1 MEQEL
6 RRALQTQ
13 AGVKCSDAALLTQL
27 STAASSHGLAAKEV
41 ASRLGAYMLNQ
52 KIMAGGALSGATV
65 DHFLSAL
72 ARECNKENQG
82 RGAATPGGTKWD
94 GAAGARYPGLGDSNR
109 AEQQGPPSTPITG
122 RTAAAVAPGFGSKA
136 SPATPQSVPRS
147 AFKARTNR
155 AQVVST
161 LNRHIPRATGQEAR
175 LVHAEPRGV
184 QLPQRHLYLM
194 ERLEDKVAAINAR
207 ISGWRKALAAALA
220 AAAPANG
227 QAAGNGEAAAAAAAE
242 GLEIAPVGVPV
253 QEDSYFV
260 GRIVCEVE
268 GGHLNDTAVVLEG
281 DTATSEGARAAL
293 DLSQLSSYRLFP
305 GQVVAVKGVSPN
317 GSRILAKHIWTHLP
331 PPCPRASSTAPGAA
345 ADAMKVDGLIGGGSA
360 EAGLSAV
367 VAAGPYCIADD
378 LAYDP
383 LHEMLTE
390 LKASPPQMLVLLG
403 PFVDVEQPLIS
414 GGMIDVTFQQLFQTQ
429 VVERLQA
436 WQAALPSPCQVVL
449 LPAVRDA
456 FHDPTF
462 PQPAIDL
469 QAQDQQLVS
478 LQNPCSFAAGP
489 ALLAAV
495 THDVLRPL
503 SSAELARVDPAAPAD
518 RLGALA
524 SHVIGQ
530 RRFFPLYPAPPGSC
544 LDLTADAALQLQQLP
559 DLLLLPSDL
568 AAFAKTVA
576 AAPATTAGGGYQP
589 AASPAAQSSPQ
600 VVVINPGRLAKG
612 SSGGTYAHIIVAAGS
627 GSLASRCR
635 VDIVRV

>member
-1 MEQEL
+1 
-6 RRALQTQ
+6 
-13 AGVKCSDAALLTQL
+13 
-27 STAASSHGLAAKEV
+27 
-41 ASRLGAYMLNQ
+41 
-52 KIMAGGALSGATV
+52 
-65 DHFLSAL
+65 
-72 ARECNKENQG
+72 
-82 RGAATPGGTKWD
+82 
-94 GAAGARYPGLGDSNR
+94 
-109 AEQQGPPSTPITG
+109 
-122 RTAAAVAPGFGSKA
+122 
-136 SPATPQSVPRS
+136 
-147 AFKARTNR
+147 
-155 AQVVST
+155 
-161 LNRHIPRATGQEAR
+161 
-175 LVHAEPRGV
+175 
-184 QLPQRHLYLM
+184 M

-207 ISGWRKALAAALA
+207 ISAWKKALAAALA
-220 AAAPANG
+220 AAAAQPGSTPDTA
-227 QAAGNGEAAAAAAAE
+227 EAAAAAAD
-242 GLEIAPVGVPV
+242 GLDIAPVGVPV
-253 QEDSYFV
+253 QEESYFV

-281 DTATSEGARAAL
+281 DTALSEGARAAL

-305 GQVVAVKGVSPN
+305 GQVVAVKGVSPT
-317 GSRILAKHIWTHLP
+317 GSRILAQHIWTHLP
-331 PPCPRASSTAPGAA
+331 PPRPRASSTAAGA
-345 ADAMKVDGLIGGGSA
+345 MEVDGLAGALGSDA
-360 EAGLSAV
+360 ALSAV
-367 VAAGPYCIADD
+367 VAAGPFCIADD

-383 LHEMLTE
+383 LHEMLQE
-390 LKASPPQMLVLLG
+390 LKASPPDMLVLLG
-403 PFVDVEQPLIS
+403 PFVDVEQPLIA

-456 FHDPTF
+456 FHHPTF

-469 QAQDQQLVS
+469 QAQEQQLVS

-503 SSAELARVDPAAPAD
+503 SSAELARVAPGAPAD
-518 RLGALA
+518 RLAALA

-530 RRFFPLYPAPPGSC
+530 RRVAKDAPAVLFTC
-544 LDLTADAALQLQQLP
+544 CTCDTLRQAAAA

-568 AAFAKTVA
+568 APFAKTVA
-576 AAPATTAGGGYQP
+576 AAPATSTGGGYQP

-612 SSGGTYAHIIVAAGS
+612 SSGGTYAHITVAAGS